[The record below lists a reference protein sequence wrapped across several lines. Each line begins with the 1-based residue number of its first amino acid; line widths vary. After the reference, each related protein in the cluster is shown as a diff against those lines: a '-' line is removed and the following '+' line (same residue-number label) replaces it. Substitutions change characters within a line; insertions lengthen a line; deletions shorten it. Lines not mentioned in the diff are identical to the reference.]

1 MNIVGKANIKNQN
14 SKLWSPSGTASAMLH
29 FALFIL
35 ILPLIGGC
43 HMQRESS
50 FRAGYDFSGVNKV
63 AIVSVEGALSSE
75 VAKDEIADFFAIEL
89 LERGYAPMGRAQV
102 RASLA
107 EQEAEDEITDLTTP
121 EGAVAAG
128 LALDV
133 PAVLT
138 IKVPHFGEEI
148 SISATVIDVEDRSI
162 LWLATGT
169 GRGGGGFFSIFR
181 SKSGGSKNDGLLGP
195 IMGDVLSSTDQPL
208 SPQDAERAQRIVKK
222 MCRSLPTKQ
231 VPAALAAPEW

>member
-1 MNIVGKANIKNQN
+1 MKIFINILAIAI
-14 SKLWSPSGTASAMLH
+14 LLISGCRS
-29 FALFIL
+29 
-35 ILPLIGGC
+35 
-43 HMQRESS
+43 QQESS

-63 AIVSVEGALSSE
+63 AIVAVEGAVSSE
-75 VAKDEIADFFAIEL
+75 AARDEIADFFSIEL

-138 IKVPHFGEEI
+138 IKIPHFGEEM
-148 SISATVIDVEDRSI
+148 SISATMIDVEDSSI
-162 LWLATGT
+162 LWLATDT
-169 GRGGGGFFSIFR
+169 GRGGGGFSIFR
-181 SKSGGSKNDGLLGP
+181 SKSGGSKEEGLLGP
-195 IMGDVLSSTDQPL
+195 IMGDVMGSTNQPL
-208 SPQDAERAQRIVKK
+208 SPEEAERARRIIKK
-222 MCRSLPTKQ
+222 MCRSLPSKQ
-231 VPAALAAPEW
+231 APTAPEW

>member
-1 MNIVGKANIKNQN
+1 MKIIGKANIKNQK
-14 SKLWSPSGTASAMLH
+14 SKLWSPSGTTSTILH

-43 HMQRESS
+43 RSQQESS
-50 FRAGYDFSGVNKV
+50 FRAGYDFSAVNKV
-63 AIVSVEGALSSE
+63 AIVAVEGAVPSE
-75 VAKDEIADFFAIEL
+75 VAMDEIADFFSIEL

-121 EGAVAAG
+121 EGAVEAG

-133 PAVLT
+133 PVVLT
-138 IKVPHFGEEI
+138 IKIPHFGEEI
-148 SISATVIDVEDRSI
+148 SISATMIDVEDHSI

-169 GRGGGGFFSIFR
+169 GGGGGGLSSIFR
-181 SKSGGSKNDGLLGP
+181 SRSGGSKDEGLLGP
-195 IMGDVLSSTDQPL
+195 VMGDVLGSTDQPL
-208 SPQDAERAQRIVKK
+208 SPEDAERAQRIIKR

-231 VPAALAAPEW
+231 ALAAPEW